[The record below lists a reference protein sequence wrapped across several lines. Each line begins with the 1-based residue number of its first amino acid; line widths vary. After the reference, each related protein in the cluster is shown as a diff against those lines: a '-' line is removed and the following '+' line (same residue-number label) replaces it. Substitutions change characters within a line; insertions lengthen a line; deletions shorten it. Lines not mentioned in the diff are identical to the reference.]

1 MLDMSRHCPAGRRA
15 GDAVCLPSPSSRTV
29 LGPVA
34 APVCGLQVM
43 QYPTMR
49 CMIAISSIVA
59 LRPPSQARLG
69 AA

>member
-1 MLDMSRHCPAGRRA
+1 MLDMSRHCPAGRGA

-43 QYPTMR
+43 RYPTMK
-49 CMIAISSIVA
+49 CMIAISSIGA
-59 LRPPSQARLG
+59 L
-69 AA
+69 